1 VTTRVYRSLFLFC
14 VLVLVLYGLGNVQEF
29 LDGNQLM
36 LLAVVRGTSL
46 AGTVLAGYCMG
57 FRALLAVRRARH
69 VGRSLALDALLFAAN
84 AALLVGVE
92 MILAWLQ
99 VPAA

>member
-36 LLAVVRGTSL
+36 LLA
-46 AGTVLAGYCMG
+46 
-57 FRALLAVRRARH
+57 
-69 VGRSLALDALLFAAN
+69 GRSLALDALLFAAN